1 MNISTKM
8 IIALTIVSIIA
19 GFALAFAYEFFKDKI
34 ADNAIKALNES
45 INAVIQGAISKEEI
59 YSTNEMI
66 IYKVYDKE
74 FSAADKNLLG
84 YAIVCYASGYQGSIK
99 ILVSVNPE
107 FTKII
112 TYRILE
118 HSETPGL
125 GGNIVNQ
132 DFIGQ
137 YEGLSCEK
145 PILVIKGPSNKDN
158 NEISAIS
165 GATIS
170 SKAVTKALNETFIKA
185 KTIIAEKNK

>member
-8 IIALTIVSIIA
+8 IIALTIVTLIA
-19 GFALAFAYEFFKDKI
+19 GFALAFSYEYFKGRI
-34 ADNAIKALNES
+34 ADNAVKALNES
-45 INAVIQGAISKEEI
+45 IGSVIPGAVSKELI
-59 YSTNEMI
+59 PSNEMT

-74 FSAADKNLLG
+74 LNFEDKNLLG
-84 YAIVCYASGYQGSIK
+84 YAIVTYASGYQGAIK
-99 ILVSVNPE
+99 ILVSVNPD

-112 TYRILE
+112 TFRVLD

-125 GGNIVNQ
+125 GGNIVNL
-132 DFIGQ
+132 DFISQ
-137 YEGLSCEK
+137 YEGLSIDKEIK
-145 PILVIKGPSNKDN
+145 VIKGISNKDN

-185 KTIIAEKNK
+185 KNIVNGAK

>member
-8 IIALTIVSIIA
+8 IIALTIVTIIA

-34 ADNAIKALNES
+34 ANNAIKALNES
-45 INAVIQGAISKEEI
+45 IGAVIPGAVSKEEVH
-59 YSTNEMI
+59 SSNDLI

-74 FSAADKNLLG
+74 LNSTDKNLLG
-84 YAIVCYASGYQGSIK
+84 YAIVTYASGYQGSIK
-99 ILVSVNPE
+99 ILVSITPDLS
-107 FTKII
+107 KII
-112 TYRILE
+112 TFRVLD

-132 DFIGQ
+132 DFISQ

-145 PILVIKGPSNKDN
+145 PIIVIKGPSNKDN

-170 SKAVTKALNETFIKA
+170 SKAVTKALNETFVKV
-185 KTIIAEKNK
+185 KEIIGNK